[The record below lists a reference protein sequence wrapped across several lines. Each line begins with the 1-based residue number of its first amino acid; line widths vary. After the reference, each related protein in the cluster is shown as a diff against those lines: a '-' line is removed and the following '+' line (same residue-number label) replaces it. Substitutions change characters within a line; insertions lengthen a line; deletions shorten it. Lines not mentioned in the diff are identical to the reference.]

1 MRLEI
6 SKWNPF
12 RFIRKRRGN
21 GGEARGDSPLMM
33 PESMGMMQDLLHD
46 PFDVDRWFGDYSLV
60 LRGEKKHEAQTEE
73 KGCFR
78 LERAFGS
85 FQRVIP
91 LPEDVDAERTEARF
105 DKGVLTLRL
114 PKRPGEERSEVRRI
128 DVK

>member
-46 PFDVDRWFGDYSLV
+46 PAHARRLGENARRDARERFHIERFAGDWDR
-60 LRGEKKHEAQTEE
+60 A
-73 KGCFR
+73 FR
-78 LERAFGS
+78 LVT
-85 FQRVIP
+85 Q
-91 LPEDVDAERTEARF
+91 
-105 DKGVLTLRL
+105 
-114 PKRPGEERSEVRRI
+114 
-128 DVK
+128 